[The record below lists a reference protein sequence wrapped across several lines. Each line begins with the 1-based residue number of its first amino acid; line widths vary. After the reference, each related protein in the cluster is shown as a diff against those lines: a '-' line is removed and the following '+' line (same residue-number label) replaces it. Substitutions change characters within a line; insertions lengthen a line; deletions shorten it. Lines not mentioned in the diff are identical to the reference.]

1 MKIKMQVENRIPAKS
16 TVQEKKRYNN
26 RRTKCIFQLCQVNN
40 KLERKVGKAKELL
53 KGQVQH

>member
-16 TVQEKKRYNN
+16 TVKEKKGTIIKGPNVFSSFAKWIIN
-26 RRTKCIFQLCQVNN
+26 W
-40 KLERKVGKAKELL
+40 KVGKAKELL